1 VFRRFRI
8 PVRTVTSLL
17 LLFACIAATPA
28 QARTLGQRTLERGD
42 HGWDVVVLQRVL
54 AMRGYSPG
62 AADGAFG
69 PNTKHA
75 VKRFQR
81 ARGIAVDGRVG
92 PQTTAALAGAWRLR
106 TASYYGPG
114 LWGNR
119 TACGGTLRKGTRGL
133 AHRTLPCGTQV
144 AVYANGRIV
153 LARVIDRG
161 PHRDGVSFD
170 LTQATARAL
179 GLTTTSSVRAGW

>member
-1 VFRRFRI
+1 ML
-8 PVRTVTSLL
+8 VRSLL
-17 LLFACIAATPA
+17 IGFAVALVAAAPA
-28 QARTLGQRTLERGD
+28 SARTLGERTLGKGD
-42 HGWDVVVLQRVL
+42 RGWDVVVLQHVL

-69 PNTKHA
+69 PRTKRA

-81 ARGIAVDGRVG
+81 AGGLAVDGRVG
-92 PQTTAALAGAWRLR
+92 PQTTAALASAWPVR

-119 TACGGTLRKGTRGL
+119 TACGQVLRKHTRGV
-133 AHRTLPCGTQV
+133 AHRTLPCGTSI

-170 LTQATARAL
+170 LTRASARAL
-179 GLTTTSSVRAGW
+179 GLTTTASIRAGW

>member
-1 VFRRFRI
+1 MRRRSLLPI
-8 PVRTVTSLL
+8 RALTPLL
-17 LLFACIAATPA
+17 LLFACLAATPA
-28 QARTLGQRTLERGD
+28 EARTLGERTLERGD

-54 AMRGYSPG
+54 AIRGFSPG
-62 AADGAFG
+62 PADGAFG
-69 PNTKHA
+69 PHTKRS

-81 ARGIAVDGRVG
+81 SRGIAVDGRVG
-92 PQTTAALAGAWRLR
+92 PQTTATLAAAWPVR

-114 LWGNR
+114 LWGNH

-133 AHRTLPCGTQV
+133 AHRTLPCGTEV
-144 AVYANGRIV
+144 AVYANGRIA

-179 GLTTTSSVRAGW
+179 GLRTTAAVRAGW

>member
-1 VFRRFRI
+1 
-8 PVRTVTSLL
+8 VRLRTLTPLL
-17 LLFACIAATPA
+17 LLLLLVTAGPA

-42 HGWDVVVLQRVL
+42 KGWDVTVLQRVL

-62 AADGAFG
+62 PADGAFG
-69 PNTKHA
+69 PHTKRA

-81 ARGIAVDGRVG
+81 ARRIAVDGRVG
-92 PQTTAALAGAWRLR
+92 PQTTAALAGAWPIR

-119 TACGGTLRKGTRGL
+119 TACGGTLRRSTRGL

-170 LTQATARAL
+170 LTRATARAL
-179 GLTTTSSVRAGW
+179 GLSTTASVRAGW